1 MRILVVALTLTLAG
15 CASVES
21 ATPAGGIL
29 KVVGNQSGKALELA
43 EAHCQKFGKHA
54 RISGQNAL
62 NNTVT
67 FDCVSG

>member
-1 MRILVVALTLTLAG
+1 MRTLVVASALLLAS

-29 KVVGNQSGKALELA
+29 KVVGNQNGNALDLA
-43 EAHCQKFGKHA
+43 EAHCQKYGKHA
-54 RISGQNAL
+54 RISGQNPL